1 MEEKSDTIGAVAGSR
16 FPARRKPLG
25 RIDVKGLLDCAMDIG
40 EQMLVS
46 GAEVHR
52 AEDSIKRMCTAMGA
66 ERTDIFIIPSSMV
79 ATVHTP
85 SGESFTQTRRITSVG
100 TDLERLDRLN
110 DLSRRICE
118 KHLSEAEIRREYGRI
133 VAARRYPFWVEC
145 MAYAVIAGAFTLFFG
160 GGIADAAVSMTV
172 GLLLRFVVLLT
183 DRMLPN
189 KIFAKFACSFLASA
203 LAFFAVRLSLISGVD
218 KVIIGNIMLIIP
230 GVGFTTALRD
240 LFTGDSIA
248 GLLRSIEAVLIA
260 LAIAAGYLISDSM
273 YDISVCQQSLC
284 DPDIAVYARHQLFS
298 RLPETIRLINAEE
311 DLGIEGL
318 RSLKQGMRPVGLLKM
333 FEGVSQ

>member
-1 MEEKSDTIGAVAGSR
+1 M
-16 FPARRKPLG
+16 
-25 RIDVKGLLDCAMDIG
+25 KGLLDCAMDIG

-79 ATVHTP
+79 ATVHTKE
-85 SGESFTQTRRITSVG
+85 GESFTQTRRINSVG
-100 TDLERLDRLN
+100 TDLERLDLLN

-118 KHLSEAEIRREYGRI
+118 KHLSETEIRREYERI
-133 VAARRYPFWVEC
+133 VKRRRYPFWVEC
-145 MAYAVIAGAFTLFFG
+145 LAYVTIAGAFTLFFG
-160 GGIADAAVSMTV
+160 GGVMDAAVSAIV
-172 GLLLRFVVLLT
+172 GLALRFVVLLT
-183 DRMLPN
+183 DRTLPN

-203 LAFFAVRLSLISGVD
+203 LAFAAVHLSLITSVD

-248 GLLRSIEAVLIA
+248 GLLRSIEAVLVA
-260 LAIAAGYLISDSM
+260 LAIAAGYF
-273 YDISVCQQSLC
+273 LC
-284 DPDIAVYARHQLFS
+284 ML
-298 RLPETIRLINAEE
+298 T
-311 DLGIEGL
+311 LGGTL
-318 RSLKQGMRPVGLLKM
+318 A
-333 FEGVSQ
+333 